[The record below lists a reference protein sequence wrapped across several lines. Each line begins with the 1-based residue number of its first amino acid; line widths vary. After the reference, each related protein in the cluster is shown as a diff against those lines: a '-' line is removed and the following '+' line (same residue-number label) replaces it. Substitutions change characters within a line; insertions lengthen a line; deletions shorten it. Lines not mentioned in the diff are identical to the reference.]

1 MIVLDASAVIEILLQ
16 TRAGSSLTERLLS
29 PDTALQAPYLL
40 QVEVAQVLRR
50 FCARGELQPER
61 ARQALADLLDF
72 PVELHSHDL
81 LLPRAWELRENLTV
95 YDAVYIALAEL
106 LEAPLLTRD
115 RRLAAARGHTAR
127 TELF

>member
-1 MIVLDASAVIEILLQ
+1 LIVLDASAVIEILLQ
-16 TRAGSSLTERLLS
+16 TRAASPLTDRVLS
-29 PDTALQAPYLL
+29 PDASLHAPHLL
-40 QVEVAQVLRR
+40 QVEVVQVLRR
-50 FCARGELQPER
+50 FGARGELQTER

-72 PVELHSHDL
+72 PVELHAHDL
-81 LLPRAWELRENLTV
+81 LLSRAWELCQNLTI

-127 TELF
+127 IELF